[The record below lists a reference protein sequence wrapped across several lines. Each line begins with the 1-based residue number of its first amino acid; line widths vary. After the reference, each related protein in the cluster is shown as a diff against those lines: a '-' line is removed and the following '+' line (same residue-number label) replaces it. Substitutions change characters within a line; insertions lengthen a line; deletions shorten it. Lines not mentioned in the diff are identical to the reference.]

1 MTKKSRKGNK
11 AKPSQF
17 LRPTTPEQMLPANP
31 AASATEY
38 FSIDRK
44 KANKI
49 TVYSDEATVAD
60 AAARIIAP
68 KARYVH
74 DMATWF
80 EYGDDK
86 AWHPSKDAGARA
98 TAGVLHPTLD
108 ENGERV
114 PAPIITYKPA
124 DLTTDEKKVLWE
136 TCLKDISRFSEVEV
150 DGEFEIWDDLLDRRY
165 VHLDVTNPFN
175 TNRAL
180 NNIVQLASLRPAVR
194 CETADFD
201 QRPEILAAPRWY
213 YNLDTGEFEE
223 PDSEK
228 LVTRSIGHDI
238 DPPQASDYR
247 GSRFQRFLREVIP
260 DDETRQWF
268 QRIIGSTLWGR
279 VLEHIIL
286 VLIGKGRN
294 GKSVLLEAIKY
305 VLGDDAITLA
315 RSIMESGPS
324 KHPTELM
331 DLMGVR
337 LAILSETEQ
346 GQKFPSSLLKT
357 LSGGDSIKARAMHKD
372 FIEFEP
378 THSLLLATNFSPNV
392 DPGETALWSR
402 LTMVPFTE
410 KFVNAADAKEGDRIA
425 DPSLSQTLRTE
436 EEVKAILYW
445 LFAGARQYK
454 EHGLGPTPPQV
465 LTATRTAQQ
474 ESNFCSFFAQECF
487 TADPENGKEVR
498 AQVVFSMW
506 EAFKEKHAT
515 LKYLK
520 PSTIRDAYM
529 IADEIGCEYVKNNG
543 GAAPAKFVGISLT
556 ANGAEFVSSFAGPV
570 PWAQEMQSIFS
581 TTRFGSTQ

>member
-1 MTKKSRKGNK
+1 MIKPRRKGTQ

-17 LRPTTPEQMLPANP
+17 LRPTTPEQMLPEDHT
-31 AASATEY
+31 ASANQY
-38 FSIDRK
+38 FNIDRK
-44 KANKI
+44 KVNEI

-60 AAARIIAP
+60 AAARIIGP
-68 KARYVH
+68 KVRYVH
-74 DMATWF
+74 DMMMWF

-86 AWHPSKDAGARA
+86 AWHASKDAGPRA
-98 TAGVLHPTLD
+98 IAGILHPSLD
-108 ENGERV
+108 EKGERIH
-114 PAPIITYKPA
+114 APIITYKPV
-124 DLTTDEKKVLWE
+124 DLTTDDKKILWE
-136 TCLKDISRFSEVEV
+136 TCLKDISRFEAIEV
-150 DGEFEIWDDLLDRRY
+150 DGEFEIWDNYMGRRY
-165 VHLDVTNPFN
+165 EHLDITNPFN
-175 TNRAL
+175 TNRSL
-180 NNIVQLASLRPAVR
+180 NSITQLTSLRPAVR
-194 CETADFD
+194 CKTGDFD
-201 QRPEILAAPRWY
+201 QHPEIIVAPRWS
-213 YNLDTGEFEE
+213 YNLDTGEFEK
-223 PDSEK
+223 PDSRK
-228 LVTRSIGHDI
+228 LITRTIGHDI
-238 DPPQASDYR
+238 DPPQASDFR
-247 GSRFQRFLREVIP
+247 GSRFQKFLREVIP
-260 DDETRQWF
+260 DDETREWF
-268 QRIIGSTLWGR
+268 QRIMGSTLWGR
-279 VLEHIIL
+279 VVEHIIL
-286 VLIGKGRN
+286 VLLGKGRN

-305 VLGDDAITLA
+305 ALGDNAITLA
-315 RSIMESGPS
+315 RSIMEPGPS

-372 FIEFEP
+372 FVEFEP

-410 KFVNAADAKEGDRIA
+410 KFVNEADAKEGDRIA
-425 DPSLSQTLRTE
+425 DPNLAQTLRTE

-445 LFAGARQYK
+445 LFAGARKYK

-465 LTATRTAQQ
+465 LAATRTAQQ

-520 PSTIRDAYM
+520 PSTVRDAFM

-543 GAAPAKFVGISLT
+543 GSAPAKFVGISLT
-556 ANGAEFVSSFAGPV
+556 ANGREFVNSFVGPV
-570 PWAQEMQSIFS
+570 PWAQEMQSIFN
-581 TTRFGSTQ
+581 TTRFGSNQ

>member
-1 MTKKSRKGNK
+1 MVKPRRKGTP
-11 AKPSQF
+11 AKPTQF
-17 LRPTTPEQMLPANP
+17 LRPTTPEQMLPEDRT
-31 AASATEY
+31 ASANEY

-44 KANKI
+44 KVNEI

-60 AAARIIAP
+60 AAARIIGP
-68 KARYVH
+68 KVRYVH
-74 DMATWF
+74 DTSTWVEF
-80 EYGDDK
+80 GDDK
-86 AWHPSKDAGARA
+86 AWHASKDAAARA
-98 TAGVLHPTLD
+98 IASILHPSLD
-108 ENGERV
+108 EDGERIH
-114 PAPIITYKPA
+114 APIITYTPVE
-124 DLTTDEKKVLWE
+124 LTTDDKRILWE
-136 TCLKDISRFSEVEV
+136 TCLKDIGRFEAIEV
-150 DGEFEIWDDLLDRRY
+150 DGEFEIRDNLTGKLY
-165 VHLDVTNPFN
+165 EHLKITNPFN
-175 TNRAL
+175 TRRGLDNM
-180 NNIVQLASLRPAVR
+180 VQLASLKPAVR

-201 QRPEILAAPRWY
+201 QHPEIIAAHDWY
-213 YNLDTGEFEE
+213 CNLDTGEFEK

-228 LVTRSIGHDI
+228 LVSQSTGHRV

-247 GSRFQRFLREVIP
+247 GSRFQQFLREVIP
-260 DDETRQWF
+260 DEETQEWF
-268 QRIIGSTLWGR
+268 HRVMGSTLWGR
-279 VLEHIIL
+279 VQEHIIL

-305 VLGDDAITLA
+305 ALGDYAITLA

-372 FIEFEP
+372 FVEFEP

-410 KFVNAADAKEGDRIA
+410 KFVNEADAKEGDRIA
-425 DPSLSQTLRTE
+425 DPNLAQTLRTE

-445 LFAGARQYK
+445 LFAGARKYK
-454 EHGLGPTPPQV
+454 KHGLGPTPPQV
-465 LTATRTAQQ
+465 LAATRTAQQ

-520 PSTIRDAYM
+520 PSTVRDAFM

-543 GAAPAKFVGISLT
+543 GSAPAKFVGISLT
-556 ANGAEFVSSFAGPV
+556 ANGREFVNSFVGPV
-570 PWAQEMQSIFS
+570 PWAQEMQSIFN
-581 TTRFGSTQ
+581 TTRFGSNQ